1 MLYLKGM
8 SATSGIMTFSKHKRK
23 PQEKI
28 MKRAVNG
35 VIQVKKNFC
44 TKETS
49 LHDNLKNLM

>member
-35 VIQVKKNFC
+35 VIQVKKISAPRKLVFVII
-44 TKETS
+44 
-49 LHDNLKNLM
+49 